1 MHSAPPTNPVLAR
14 VRAREPIAKRC
25 RERASRMRGPE
36 TAAPGCPPTYVKNR
50 PECAEA
56 GDRLACESAA
66 GEFVARMPFRPRGAH
81 RVKIQHAFSLEMRN
95 RRLRACAVPC
105 DRRRPG
111 RARFR
116 RCAAGRIFDLF
127 PEGSGARIW
136 VERTARQGAAGAG
149 SPGQAPSR
157 HAQGAILGGLLN
169 TGETDYKPRTAPP
182 ASEARLNSAGG
193 HDMRQVARVSAR
205 GSVWMC
211 HQITFSAWFS
221 VSVF

>member
-1 MHSAPPTNPVLAR
+1 
-14 VRAREPIAKRC
+14 
-25 RERASRMRGPE
+25 
-36 TAAPGCPPTYVKNR
+36 
-50 PECAEA
+50 
-56 GDRLACESAA
+56 
-66 GEFVARMPFRPRGAH
+66 
-81 RVKIQHAFSLEMRN
+81 MRN

-221 VSVF
+221 VSVFRFLNSARGFLYRWAVASSDPTPRRLVAAVVGPSDGVCDHAGARFFDAPHVGVL